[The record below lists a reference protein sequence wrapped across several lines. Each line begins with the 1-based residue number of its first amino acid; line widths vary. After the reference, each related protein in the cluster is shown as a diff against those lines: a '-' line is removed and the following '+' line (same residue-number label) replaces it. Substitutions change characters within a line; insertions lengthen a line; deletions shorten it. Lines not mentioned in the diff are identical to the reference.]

1 MTIAPARD
9 LDGAVLV
16 DLSNFTIPYDLP
28 LAGAMGPEGRDVRL
42 FGQAGESS
50 HGPPIHHG
58 YFYSILASGWE
69 RRLPKRSVRWV
80 KGMSH
85 AFDLLPLSQT
95 ERRVAA
101 MDIHPAQIYRIPHGL
116 LGSRA
121 HVAGPRVR
129 GASRD
134 RLVLL
139 QFGKIKPYKGVDLLL
154 QALTLIPKQ
163 LRSRLDVRIVGKPYR
178 DLAGIRQFYSQSL
191 RFEFVSDYRTGAAVR
206 RGGRDRSSLSD
217 INASGVAMSAIARGL
232 RVLATAIDG
241 FRELFEERGGPRLV
255 APADATA
262 MANGIAD
269 WIIAPGQLDT
279 LAEAMWSRRASVPSG
294 VRSPASTSLVT
305 PRLGPDGWPVA
316 HALAVRKTS

>member
-1 MTIAPARD
+1 MSARRFADKRYEGNPMMIAPARD
-9 LDGAVLV
+9 LDRVVLV
-16 DLSNFTIPYDLP
+16 NRSNFTIPYDLP
-28 LAGAMGPEGRDVRL
+28 LAGAMDAEGRDVRL

-85 AFDLLPLSQT
+85 AFDLLPLSQA

-101 MDIHPAQIYRIPHGL
+101 MGIHPAQIYRIPRGL

-139 QFGKIKPYKGVDLLL
+139 QFGKMKPIMAFDLLF
-154 QALTLIPKQ
+154 QALTLISKQ

-178 DLAGIRQFYSQSL
+178 DLAGIRQFFSQ
-191 RFEFVSDYRTGAAVR
+191 TG
-206 RGGRDRSSLSD
+206 
-217 INASGVAMSAIARGL
+217 
-232 RVLATAIDG
+232 
-241 FRELFEERGGPRLV
+241 
-255 APADATA
+255 
-262 MANGIAD
+262 
-269 WIIAPGQLDT
+269 
-279 LAEAMWSRRASVPSG
+279 
-294 VRSPASTSLVT
+294 
-305 PRLGPDGWPVA
+305 
-316 HALAVRKTS
+316 